1 MCGIT
6 GAYRLFSAQPV
17 PEELVDRMCQQIVH
31 RGPDDQGMFVSGSIG
46 LGMRRL
52 SIIDLVTGSQPIFN
66 EDRTI
71 CTVFNGEIY
80 NFQSLRSDLIH
91 RGHQFATQGDTEVI
105 VHLYE
110 EYGIDFVKKLNGMF
124 LITLYY
130 NSIDAVVLLHG
141 FTSQG

>member
-52 SIIDLVTGSQPIFN
+52 SIIDLVTGSQPIF
-66 EDRTI
+66 D
-71 CTVFNGEIY
+71 
-80 NFQSLRSDLIH
+80 
-91 RGHQFATQGDTEVI
+91 
-105 VHLYE
+105 
-110 EYGIDFVKKLNGMF
+110 
-124 LITLYY
+124 
-130 NSIDAVVLLHG
+130 
-141 FTSQG
+141 